1 MSVPATIEVVHF
13 LNSDNAPEM
22 SEPPNILVNI
32 MSSPPA
38 DDLARV
44 EILGMN
50 VLPEAYDG
58 YLGPLTDQPGFR
70 VGIVLLRPKSRGRVT
85 LRSTDPNEDPLI
97 DPGLFTHPDDIK
109 AIAQGTKVFLESI
122 LSTDAMR
129 SIGARASEVPL
140 PACANAGA
148 LWSLEYI
155 ECLYRHLGLMSWH
168 TCCTAPMG
176 SHSDAVVDE
185 RLRVRGGVTGLRVAD
200 ASVMPDITSATTYAP
215 VLMIGS
221 KAAEM
226 ILEDYRSAEDGT
238 GTIAARGAD

>member
-1 MSVPATIEVVHF
+1 
-13 LNSDNAPEM
+13 
-22 SEPPNILVNI
+22 
-32 MSSPPA
+32 
-38 DDLARV
+38 
-44 EILGMN
+44 
-50 VLPEAYDG
+50 
-58 YLGPLTDQPGFR
+58 
-70 VGIVLLRPKSRGRVT
+70 
-85 LRSTDPNEDPLI
+85 
-97 DPGLFTHPDDIK
+97 
-109 AIAQGTKVFLESI
+109 
-122 LSTDAMR
+122 MR

-185 RLRVRGGVTGLRVAD
+185 RLRQAQSWVRGGVTGLRVAD

-226 ILEDYRSAEDGT
+226 ILEDYRSTEDGT
-238 GTIAARGAD
+238 GTIAGGGAD